1 MEIRFISFVIVLNA
15 NLLVGCNGFRN
26 NMINLESNAF
36 KDSKKYSMTKIKY
49 ETKLLRNKK
58 DSVIS
63 TLKDSLEISKI
74 SQLYYNSIEILS
86 YMDSLNNEIE
96 KLDSNDP
103 HNVKVMNDI
112 FLSNGIADTLYFRF
126 NSLFELSKSVAF
138 TKEQGHKIMELK
150 RKNLHEDSP
159 GQFRKMYF
167 QVNDPHQAIYV
178 LLNFESELLITAT
191 ESLQGY
197 N

>member
-1 MEIRFISFVIVLNA
+1 MMAA
-15 NLLVGCNGFRN
+15 NLCISCNGFRN
-26 NMINLESNAF
+26 NAVILESKAF
-36 KDSKKYSMTKIKY
+36 KNSKKYSMTKIKY
-49 ETKLLRNKK
+49 EKTLLRNKK

-63 TLKDSLEISKI
+63 TLKDSLKISKI
-74 SQLYYNSIEILS
+74 SQLYYNTIEILS

-126 NSLFELSKSVAF
+126 NSLFELSKGVAL
-138 TKEQGHKIMELK
+138 TKEQEYKIMESK
-150 RKNLHEDSP
+150 KKKLHGDGP
-159 GQFRKMYF
+159 GQFREVYF
-167 QVNDPHQAIYV
+167 QVNGPHQAIYV
-178 LLNFESELLITAT
+178 LLNFESELLINAI